1 MIFTNRVVGF
11 PVHAVFS
18 VYVIL
23 SAENYVFPPPGPFS
37 GCDLAPGDTQHLVGI
52 FFFCSNGWNFSVSM
66 FFLVRS
72 PGRGLLAFWH
82 ALLLAHCWPCAS
94 FGPLLALRF
103 FWPTAGLALLL
114 AHCWPCASS
123 GLLAYWPF
131 TGLLRVFF
139 GLASGLLWTALFLQS
154 LGLAAL
160 WPSSGSWV
168 PP

>member
-1 MIFTNRVVGF
+1 
-11 PVHAVFS
+11 
-18 VYVIL
+18 
-23 SAENYVFPPPGPFS
+23 
-37 GCDLAPGDTQHLVGI
+37 
-52 FFFCSNGWNFSVSM
+52 
-66 FFLVRS
+66 
-72 PGRGLLAFWH
+72 
-82 ALLLAHCWPCAS
+82 
-94 FGPLLALRF
+94 LRF

-139 GLASGLLWTALFLQS
+139 GLASGLLWASFGPSSGLHRVFLGLASGLLWTALFLQS